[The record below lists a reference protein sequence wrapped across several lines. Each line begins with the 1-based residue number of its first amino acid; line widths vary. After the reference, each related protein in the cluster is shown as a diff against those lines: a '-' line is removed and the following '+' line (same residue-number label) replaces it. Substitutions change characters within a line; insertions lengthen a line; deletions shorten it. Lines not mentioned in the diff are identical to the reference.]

1 MRRAR
6 AGVEQGRGVSGE
18 GEEDFVEHAG
28 AGCTAGYGSVV
39 VLHEP
44 PDKGDEQAQ
53 QFKATAHGSCSAMR
67 AWWGDAVGLVR
78 WGRVAA
84 WGLPLL
90 QGTRPITRPAR
101 LSHEAAPRSLP
112 YSERERLD

>member
-1 MRRAR
+1 
-6 AGVEQGRGVSGE
+6 
-18 GEEDFVEHAG
+18 
-28 AGCTAGYGSVV
+28 
-39 VLHEP
+39 
-44 PDKGDEQAQ
+44 
-53 QFKATAHGSCSAMR
+53 
-67 AWWGDAVGLVR
+67 VR

-112 YSERERLD
+112 YSERERERLNND